1 MFATQNLHSDINNI
15 SKLNTYCQ
23 FKYSLESEKYID
35 TIKWKR
41 HISAL
46 ARFRCSNHHL
56 AIETQRGKTVREHRL
71 CKFCLNLNIRE
82 IEDEFHF
89 LMVCPLYEHIR
100 HCYSIFENIHKN
112 FNYFINIMS
121 TNNPEH
127 IQQLGSFI
135 HIAMKIHTEFNFLNV
150 IP

>member
-1 MFATQNLHSDINNI
+1 MLTTTTNI
-15 SKLNTYCQ
+15 PYLFS
-23 FKYSLESEKYID
+23 SLY
-35 TIKWKR
+35 T
-41 HISAL
+41 
-46 ARFRCSNHHL
+46 FRCSNHHL

-135 HIAMKIHTEFNFLNV
+135 HIAMKIHTEFNFLNA

>member
-1 MFATQNLHSDINNI
+1 MQFAILHDNI
-15 SKLNTYCQ
+15 GRKMSHPITFIY
-23 FKYSLESEKYID
+23 YIP
-35 TIKWKR
+35 
-41 HISAL
+41 
-46 ARFRCSNHHL
+46 FNCHL

-100 HCYSIFENIHKN
+100 HCYSIFENIHTN

-127 IQQLGSFI
+127 IQQLGSCM
-135 HIAMKIHTEFNFLNV
+135 HIAMKIHT
-150 IP
+150 